1 MIQQVISTII
11 TFMLCYVMQSKLE
24 VIGNS
29 LGFSGVLAWSIPA
42 FLILMSVWKLVG
54 RDWNLGDAVAVIV
67 LSILVMLYYTQDIG
81 RIILEVSKL
90 MLGLGVGILIG
101 YLVKGDD

>member
-1 MIQQVISTII
+1 MIQQIIATII
-11 TFMLCYVMQSKLE
+11 TFMLCYVMQSNLE

-29 LGFSGVLAWSIPA
+29 LGFGGVLAWAVPT
-42 FLILMSVWKLVG
+42 FLIIVSIWKLVA

-67 LSILVMLYYTQDIG
+67 LSIVVMLYYTQDVG

-90 MLGLGVGILIG
+90 MLGLGVGVIIG
-101 YLVKGDD
+101 YLIKGDD

>member
-1 MIQQVISTII
+1 VIQQIISTII

-24 VIGNS
+24 IIGNS
-29 LGFSGVLAWSIPA
+29 LGFSGILAWAVPTL
-42 FLILMSVWKLVG
+42 LILLSVWKLVG

-90 MLGLGVGILIG
+90 MLGLGVGVIIG